1 MLNILS
7 IAPYQFLPSHNG
19 GHKGISIF
27 YRFFSRHVHL
37 TAISTANNDLSLADG
52 YELLPVLPNGRYRYA
67 DVFLF
72 FTIKKII
79 KQKAITHL
87 LLEHPYFGW
96 LGILL
101 KLFCGVKLIVHSHN
115 IESVRFKSLGK
126 KWWRIMWWYEKLVSQ
141 HGNTCFFKT
150 KEDMDY
156 AVLNYKLKPEN
167 CAVLT
172 YGIEIDSVPSAEELA
187 SSKAYLRNK
196 YAVSNEETIVLF
208 NGLLSYAPNLIALN
222 VILNEINPL
231 LLLHPEFKYKLIIC
245 GKGLPDEYNQLKA
258 FSTKNIIYAGFVDDI
273 TLYYKGADFMINP
286 VIEGGGIKTKLV
298 ESLAYDLQVISTFS
312 GAFGV
317 NPEICDGRLI
327 LIKNND
333 WESFATAL
341 ISTQKKPANLHLF
354 FNHFFWDNIAKNSVA
369 MINRPNS

>member
-1 MLNILS
+1 
-7 IAPYQFLPSHNG
+7 
-19 GHKGISIF
+19 
-27 YRFFSRHVHL
+27 
-37 TAISTANNDLSLADG
+37 
-52 YELLPVLPNGRYRYA
+52 
-67 DVFLF
+67 
-72 FTIKKII
+72 
-79 KQKAITHL
+79 
-87 LLEHPYFGW
+87 
-96 LGILL
+96 
-101 KLFCGVKLIVHSHN
+101 
-115 IESVRFKSLGK
+115 
-126 KWWRIMWWYEKLVSQ
+126 MWWYEKLVSQ

-172 YGIEIDSVPSAEELA
+172 YGIEIDSVPSTEEIA